1 MKLLKRNEEM
11 KLSDYILVPSKFV
24 KSKIISNYSIN
35 PKKINIIPYAISKN
49 KNIKSI
55 KRKKL
60 IKIGG

>member
-1 MKLLKRNEEM
+1 M

-35 PKKINIIPYAISKN
+35 PKINIIPYAISKN